1 VRSHYTWTHTSSSAA
16 SLITHT
22 RTLRTLFPTGG
33 GGASWGR
40 SAAGA
45 SSSGGG
51 GDPFDFDFGSYGR
64 SSGGKRSGGGAPAED
79 FYGLGDFFRDLDKE
93 LSEFEARGSQ
103 RAAAA

>member
-1 VRSHYTWTHTSSSAA
+1 VRHRPQTH
-16 SLITHT
+16 SLPRPQPHSPHT
-22 RTLRTLFPTGG
+22 RTLRTFFSAGG

-40 SAAGA
+40 SAGGGG
-45 SSSGGG
+45 SSGGG

-64 SSGGKRSGGGAPAED
+64 SSGGKRGGGAPADE

-103 RAAAA
+103 RAAA